1 MNYGLSDEQKKRQG
15 TFRKHRAKPGEEVPV
30 VPGMP
35 PMPSGLTE
43 VAQKE
48 WHRVAPVLFADGV
61 ITENDGAGLA
71 AYCQSYSRWLQAEKD
86 IRKRGVLVETTVHDS
101 HGKATRVVKKNPSIG
116 IAHSEMKIM
125 KSFAAEYGLTPA
137 SRNRV
142 RTNAKSAV
150 DELEGF

>member
-35 PMPSGLTE
+35 PMPSELTK

-48 WHRVAPVLFADGV
+48 WHRVAPVLFAHGI

-71 AYCQSYSRWLQAEKD
+71 AYCQSYARWLQAEKD
-86 IRKRGVLVETTVHDS
+86 IKQRGILVEMTVHDS
-101 HGKATRVVKKNPSIG
+101 HGKATRVVKKNPSVG
-116 IAHSEMKIM
+116 IANSEMKLM

-142 RTNAKSAV
+142 RATGMQETDVFS
-150 DELEGF
+150 DF